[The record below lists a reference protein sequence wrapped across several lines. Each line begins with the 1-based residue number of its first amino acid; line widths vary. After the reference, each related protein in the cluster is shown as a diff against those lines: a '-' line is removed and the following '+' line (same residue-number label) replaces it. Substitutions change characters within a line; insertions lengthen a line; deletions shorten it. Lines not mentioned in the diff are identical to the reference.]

1 MVFRNDE
8 AEPFQAFEVF
18 GDRIEFFLGGAA
30 FELGGD
36 LFGGPVAGGGAQQ
49 IADGG
54 ELGFGLGGPLLLLDG
69 FDDGCFGGGD
79 AFEGALLKSR
89 TPWQDELFTARYT
102 PT

>member
-49 IADGG
+49 IASRMAASWA
-54 ELGFGLGGPLLLLDG
+54 LGW
-69 FDDGCFGGGD
+69 
-79 AFEGALLKSR
+79 GA
-89 TPWQDELFTARYT
+89 TFAARRVRRRVLRGR
-102 PT
+102 